1 MEKKKIP
8 SKKFI
13 IRSIKES
20 ADVFINLSP
29 DKLEN
34 INKSELWT
42 LDNLMLD
49 IINQI
54 DEEE

>member
-1 MEKKKIP
+1 MERKKMHG
-8 SKKFI
+8 KKTI
-13 IRSIKES
+13 IRSIKAS
-20 ADVFINLSP
+20 AYLLINIST

-34 INKSELWT
+34 INKSELRT